1 MANVQAWVAQSI
13 YQSSAGRQNAS
24 PACMLLKQK
33 HLTKVDAISWN
44 SFESTSAETLCS
56 IVRNLFFRASTS
68 FLVGDTSSGRQQLIP
83 ERDNCF
89 HSFKEGLHTAKNER
103 VK

>member
-1 MANVQAWVAQSI
+1 MGSAIDLPKFSM
-13 YQSSAGRQNAS
+13 SSERIAS
-24 PACMLLKQK
+24 LYVIKTKAFN
-33 HLTKVDAISWN
+33 KVDAITWD